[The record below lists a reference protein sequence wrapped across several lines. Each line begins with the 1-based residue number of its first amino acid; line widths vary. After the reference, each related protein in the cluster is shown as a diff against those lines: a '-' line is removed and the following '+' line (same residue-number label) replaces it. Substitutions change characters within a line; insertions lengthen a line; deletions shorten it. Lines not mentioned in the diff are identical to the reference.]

1 MCMERSVRQWPPI
14 LMYPP
19 DEATMPRRK
28 PAADPSTHLRRT
40 IAAKAARLMAEDGI
54 ADFGLA
60 KRKAARQLGAG
71 QSEALPTNE
80 EIESELRSF
89 LAIYQE
95 DEQPERLRALRTV
108 ALEVMGLFADFN
120 PHLTGAV
127 LEGTAGRYAQVE
139 IELFADSSKDV
150 EIFLLSHGIDY
161 TLADNRNDNR
171 NQGNDSRLVLDWDGI
186 PVEISIFPAMAQ
198 RQNRKNRT
206 RARAAAVADLLKESP

>member
-1 MCMERSVRQWPPI
+1 MHPS
-14 LMYPP
+14 
-19 DEATMPRRK
+19 DEAVMPRRK
-28 PAADPSTHLRRT
+28 PAADPSNHLRRT

-54 ADFGLA
+54 VDFGLA

-80 EIESELRSF
+80 EIESELRAF

-95 DEQPERLRALRTV
+95 EEQPERLRALRTV
-108 ALEVMGLFADFN
+108 ALEVMELFADFN

-150 EIFLLSHGIDY
+150 EIFLLSRGIDY
-161 TLADNRNDNR
+161 TLADNRNPSM
-171 NQGNDSRLVLDWDGI
+171 DSHLMLDWDGV

-206 RARAAAVADLLKESP
+206 RARAAAVADLLREIP